1 MKPEEYYKVISDEL
15 AKIKVLIDT
24 ENSIN
29 LLDKNIFL
37 KDILAN
43 ILNIIYDLSLVNTN
57 FSISNYPSI
66 DLKDEI
72 NKTAVQVTTNVTR
85 IKVQNT
91 LDTFFK
97 KEYDKTFDRLFIVL
111 FDNHSYREEFTLS
124 SKFNFNKDD
133 NIITYEKLLKI
144 IKSLADDKLKRIY
157 DYIDIA
163 LKKNIYN
170 LYWMKK
176 NTIKS
181 LNNLDKRYNRK
192 LNVFN
197 EETNKIKM
205 FFSQEDCKKEI
216 INMIEAIIILI
227 ENNDIKT
234 NFKINEIVN
243 NFTLITINE
252 KLEVLS
258 RLEKS
263 VCKNFEEKENDY
275 YDYNKI
281 QNFETE
287 YYLLLEKLNN
297 LIALYFSKVIIYSG
311 VAGIGKSH
319 TLASFVNEDYISKNF
334 PALLV
339 LGQDFSD
346 GSNIENQFCEITSGK
361 NNFDELLFYLNEL
374 GRVRNIIVP
383 IIIDGLNES
392 NDNSIWK
399 KGLNNFINEV
409 TKYSNLKL
417 VLSVRETYFEFC
429 IPEEVKNRNG
439 ILLYNHEGFN
449 GNSIKAIE
457 EFFEFYGIDIPIF
470 QIIHNE
476 FKNPLFLTTYCNIV
490 SKYNIQINE
499 NEYKNFIQIF
509 QMYLYKINEIFVE
522 KYNLLNKPN
531 IIKEVLNNYIQKWV
545 ENNKSITE
553 KEFLTLLSEISELYD
568 ISKREILNFVI
579 ENGLFYKE
587 RRFNKEIIVFTYE
600 RYEKICLA
608 MYLLE
613 SINSIDELKQS
624 INDGLLKEYVDS
636 SDKFDNGIL
645 EELINIIQEDFK
657 VDFVSIISFDK
668 IKVDYFIKKDYI
680 KSLLWFKGQYD
691 INIIINNIKGL
702 YKDEDYANEIIDVFI
717 KMSYLET
724 NPLNIKILNEYMLK
738 LSMPQLDYNW
748 SIVIDFYYSDFKKES
763 IDNIINYCLNYGSEY
778 LNDNTIYLLS
788 VLFSW
793 FLSSSNRYLRDMSTK
808 SLTKLLLNNHKVS
821 VELLKNFKSVSD
833 IYVLE
838 RIVAAIYGSIIRSSN
853 SNNIEELSHE
863 LYNVIYKNEKPIDNV
878 VIKVYSR
885 KIFAYIKEKYQISLY
900 DNIENE
906 AKSEWYQHLPTN
918 NEIDKYDVDY
928 KAENVDKRKYSNSA
942 IIHSMVT
949 EYGRGTSAYGDFGR
963 YVLGYFL
970 KPFAYVV
977 EDVQLL
983 ANKATERVFDYGYDY
998 KLFGNYDSAV
1008 KYNQHRHE
1016 HSTERIGKKYQWI
1029 ATYELLSKLYDNF
1042 IPHYNVYGDDIIDF
1056 DNREYFDKDHKR
1068 TFDESSIRYVKYNLE
1083 EEFNKLL
1090 TIDTTNFILEQGD
1103 KKNYLDNNNFDIN
1116 NEENYSEYVVKD
1128 INNIKYI
1135 SLFNLFSAEDRNF
1148 NLKNVDRNS
1157 LTIACTAFVYSDK
1170 EKLEKSDYKDYSQGT
1185 YNEIFNIQLFD
1196 IPQSSEYKLN
1206 YDRKYQNQDLQTSYK
1221 TCYEEYIWEKEYDES
1236 IRNPIKILVP
1246 QKWIIDDF
1254 CLEHRNEGEWYRDN
1268 ELLCFQP
1275 LLKDGEQELVIKYDE
1290 FIKFLKDK
1298 NLNLGWTIY
1307 CEKSHN
1313 NNYVSWRVNL
1323 FYDFK
1328 NMKFNNEVYDKE
1340 EWESRPLW

>member
-1 MKPEEYYKVISDEL
+1 MKSEEYYKVISHEL

-37 KDILAN
+37 EDIMAN
-43 ILNIIYDLSLVNTN
+43 ILNVIYDISLVNTN

-72 NKTAVQVTTNVTR
+72 NQVAVQVTTNVNGS
-85 IKVQNT
+85 KVQDT

-97 KEYDKTFDRLFIVL
+97 KKYDKNFNRLFIMV
-111 FDNHSYREEFTLS
+111 FDNTSYKKIFSIPATFDFSIE
-124 SKFNFNKDD
+124 N
-133 NIITYEKLLKI
+133 NIITYDKLLKI
-144 IKSLADDKLKRIY
+144 IKSLNDEKLKM
-157 DYIDIA
+157 
-163 LKKNIYN
+163 IYN
-170 LYWMKK
+170 YVEVSLKEKFYNLHWVIK
-176 NTIKS
+176 NTLKS

-192 LNVFN
+192 LNVLN

-205 FFSQEDCKKEI
+205 FFSKEECKKEI
-216 INMIEAIIILI
+216 INIIKTIICLI
-227 ENNDIKT
+227 ENNDINT
-234 NFKINEIVN
+234 SIKINELTD
-243 NFTLITINE
+243 NFTIVLLNQTLDELSKAKGLVYKKLEGEENHHYNYIKIYDFESEYNLLYE
-252 KLEVLS
+252 KL
-258 RLEKS
+258 
-263 VCKNFEEKENDY
+263 KE
-275 YDYNKI
+275 
-281 QNFETE
+281 
-287 YYLLLEKLNN
+287 
-297 LIALYFSKVIIYSG
+297 LIASYFSKVIIYKG

-319 TLASFVNEDYISKNF
+319 TLASFINEDYISKKI

-339 LGQDFSD
+339 LGQDFSNSD
-346 GSNIENQFCEITSGK
+346 NIETQFCKITSGK

-383 IIIDGLNES
+383 IVIDGLNES
-392 NDNSIWK
+392 YDNSIWK
-399 KGLNNFINEV
+399 KGLNNFIIEII
-409 TKYSNLKL
+409 KYSNLKL
-417 VLSVRETYFEFC
+417 VLSIRETYFEFC
-429 IPEEVKNRNG
+429 IPEEVKNKNE

-449 GNSIKAIE
+449 SNSIEAIE
-457 EFFEFYGIDIPIF
+457 EFFGFYGIDIPIF

-509 QMYLYKINEIFVE
+509 QMYLYKINEIFIE
-522 KYNLLNKPN
+522 KYELLNKPN
-531 IIKEVLNNYIQKWV
+531 IIKEVLNKYIQKWI

-553 KEFLTLLSEISELYD
+553 KEFLTILSEISELYD
-568 ISKREILNFVI
+568 ISKRTILNFII

-587 RRFNKEIIVFTYE
+587 RRFDKEIIVFTYE

-613 SINSIDELKQS
+613 SINSIDELKQA

-645 EELINIIQEDFK
+645 EELINIIQQDFK
-657 VDFVSIISFDK
+657 VDFISIISFDK
-668 IKVDYFIKKDYI
+668 IKFDYFIKKNYI

-691 INIIINNIKGL
+691 IKIIINNIKKL
-702 YKDEDYANEIIDVFI
+702 YKDEDYVNDIIDVFI
-717 KMSYLET
+717 KMSYLDT

-748 SIVIDFYYSDFKKES
+748 SIVIDSYYSNFKRES
-763 IDNIINYCLNYGSEY
+763 IDSIINYCLNYGSEH

-788 VLFSW
+788 ILLSW
-793 FLSSSNRYLRDMSTK
+793 FLSSSNRYLRDISTK

-821 VELLKNFKSVSD
+821 VELLKNFKNVND
-833 IYVLE
+833 MYVLE

-853 SNNIEELSHE
+853 SNNIEELSNE
-863 LYNVIYKNEKPIDNV
+863 LYNVIYKNEKTIDNV
-878 VIKVYSR
+878 IIKIYAR
-885 KIFAYIKEKYQISLY
+885 KIFAYIKEKYQINFY
-900 DNIENE
+900 DNIGNEN
-906 AKSEWYQHLPTN
+906 KSEWYQHLPTN
-918 NEIDKYDVDY
+918 DEIDKYDVDY
-928 KAENVDKRKYSNSA
+928 KDENIDKRKYSNST

-963 YVLGYFL
+963 YVLERFL
-970 KPFAYVV
+970 SPFAYVV

-998 KLFGNYDSAV
+998 KLFGNYDYAV

-1042 IPHYNVYGDDIIDF
+1042 IPHYNIYSDDIIDL
-1056 DNREYFDKDHKR
+1056 DNREYFDNDHKR
-1068 TFDESSIRYVKYNLE
+1068 TFDKSNIRYVRYNLE
-1083 EEFNKLL
+1083 EEFNGLL
-1090 TIDTTNFILEQGD
+1090 TIDTTNFILEQND

-1128 INNIKYI
+1128 INNAKYI
-1135 SLFNLFSAEDRNF
+1135 SLFNLFSTNDRNF

-1157 LTIACTAFVYSDK
+1157 LTIICTAFVYSDK
-1170 EKLEKSDYKDYSQGT
+1170 EKLQKSNYKDYSQGT
-1185 YNEIFNIQLFD
+1185 YNESFNVQLFD

-1206 YDRKYQNQDLQTSYK
+1206 YSRKYQNQNLQTSYM
-1221 TCYEEYIWEKEYDES
+1221 TCYDEYIWEKEYDES
-1236 IRNPIKILVP
+1236 IKNPIKILVP
-1246 QKWIIDDF
+1246 QKWIVDEF
-1254 CLEHRNEGEWYRDN
+1254 CLEHRNEGEWYRNN
-1268 ELLCFQP
+1268 EIFCFQP
-1275 LLKDGEQELVIKYDE
+1275 LLKEGVQELVIKYDD
-1290 FIKFLKDK
+1290 FIKFLKDE

-1313 NNYVSWRVNL
+1313 NNNISWRANL
-1323 FYDFK
+1323 FYDLKKSEFS
-1328 NMKFNNEVYDKE
+1328 NEIYDKE
-1340 EWESRPLW
+1340 EWESQPLW